1 MLARKGLSSSRTW
14 ESGKAERS
22 GSAPG
27 LLPPSRSAA
36 PAVDAVVDVPVEAAC
51 ADGSMGEG
59 SAVTAAAAEAANT
72 I

>member
-1 MLARKGLSSSRTW
+1 
-14 ESGKAERS
+14 
-22 GSAPG
+22 
-27 LLPPSRSAA
+27 LPPSWPAA

-51 ADGSMGEG
+51 ADGAMGEG